1 MPQRPAAM
9 DADQGAGPGRGRG
22 TRRRALTWRAKT
34 RALTAA
40 AGFSSE
46 HRNLFC
52 SAPRGQCRSSVRQ
65 VQARAAALAG
75 VGRLPAGVAWSGGSG
90 ASAYAASA
98 PAPAP
103 ARSHQVEL
111 SLLRAW
117 LIASSAAGWDGH
129 HHDGGPLTLSQ

>member
-1 MPQRPAAM
+1 MRPAAM
-9 DADQGAGPGRGRG
+9 DADRRPGCWE
-22 TRRRALTWRAKT
+22 RARKARKSSRLRTKM